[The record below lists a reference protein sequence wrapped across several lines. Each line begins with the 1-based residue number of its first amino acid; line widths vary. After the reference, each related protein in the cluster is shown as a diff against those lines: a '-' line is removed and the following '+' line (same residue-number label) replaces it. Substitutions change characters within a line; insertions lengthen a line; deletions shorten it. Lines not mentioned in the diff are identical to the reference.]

1 MKKVLLTGGTGFV
14 GRKVFL
20 NLLDKDVEIK
30 VIVRKGKEDYFKKNE
45 SPRVELISTHDLF
58 EENSDWWAEQCKNI
72 DTVLHIAWYTE
83 HGKYLQSLENINCM
97 KGTLNLAEGSIKAG
111 IRRFV
116 GIGTCFEYDLS
127 KGDLS
132 INTPLKPLTIYAGAK
147 ASIFTFLSQ
156 LFPKASI
163 EFSWCRLFYLYG
175 EGEDERRFFS
185 YLHNKI
191 LKNEIAELS
200 DGHQVR
206 DFMDIVDAAKMI
218 VENTLSHQQGA
229 TNICSGIPITIREF
243 AEKIANKYNRKH
255 LLKFGAK
262 SNNIIDP
269 PRVVGVL
276 K

>member
-14 GRKVFL
+14 GHKVLL
-20 NLLDKDVEIK
+20 NLLDKEIK
-30 VIVRKGKEDYFKKNE
+30 IRTIVRKGKENFLKKYE
-45 SPRVELISTHDLF
+45 SSRIELISTHDLF
-58 EENSDWWAEQCKNI
+58 NESSDWWAEQCKDI

-97 KGTLNLAEGSIKAG
+97 NGTLNLAKGAVKAG

-127 KGDLS
+127 EGDLS
-132 INTPLKPLTIYAGAK
+132 INTPLKPSTIYAGAK
-147 ASIFTFLSQ
+147 ASTFTFLSQ
-156 LFPKASI
+156 LFPSESI

-185 YLHNKI
+185 YLHKKLLN
-191 LKNEIAELS
+191 NEIAELS

-206 DFMDIVDAAKMI
+206 DFMDIAEAAKMI
-218 VENTLSHQQGA
+218 VKNTLSDHQGA
-229 TNICSGIPITIREF
+229 INICSGIPITIRDF

-262 SNNIIDP
+262 SNNITDP
-269 PRVVGVL
+269 SRVVGVL